1 MSRKVNEAQKKTF
14 LTPEG
19 RKKLEEELEYLR
31 TVRRPQ
37 VVERIR
43 QAQEGGDFQEN
54 AEYEDAK
61 NEQAFIEGRIV
72 ELEALLANSVLI
84 QKRGPSG
91 VVGLGSRVTVLE
103 DGGTTRTT
111 YEIVGSAE
119 VDPIKGR
126 ISNESPLGQ
135 ALLGRRVGE
144 EVTVRTP
151 GGQLRVKILK
161 IQ

>member
-1 MSRKVNEAQKKTF
+1 MSRKVDDAQKKTF
-14 LTPEG
+14 LTPQG
-19 RKKLEEELEYLR
+19 RKKLKEELEYLR

-61 NEQAFIEGRIV
+61 NEQAFLEGRIIA
-72 ELEALLANSVLI
+72 LEAMLANSVLI
-84 QKRGPSG
+84 KKKGSSG
-91 VVGLGSRVTVLE
+91 AVELGSRVTVME
-103 DGGTTRTT
+103 DGGRIT

-119 VDPIKGR
+119 VDPTKGR

-135 ALLGRRVGE
+135 ALLSRRVGE

-151 GGQLRVKILK
+151 GGQLRVKILE